1 MGWLNFY
8 NICTHHILSFEYY
21 DLLYLYGSDVY
32 EGTAPLWLN
41 PPLLLL
47 PPPVMPEPSRA
58 GSPESQPLPGP
69 TLSPFA
75 PSPPTPV
82 GLVKNTLKRGK
93 AKVYHLEMYII

>member
-1 MGWLNFY
+1 M
-8 NICTHHILSFEYY
+8 
-21 DLLYLYGSDVY
+21 Y

-69 TLSPFA
+69 TLSPLA
-75 PSPPTPV
+75 PNPLTPV
-82 GLVKNTLKRGK
+82 GLVKNTLKEGK
-93 AKVYHLEMYII
+93 QTYIILKYILYNKTERVVTQPSIFLKTNLVYFRS